1 MTVKRKS
8 IPRQIA
14 EHFGC
19 DMDDVRDASYQHG
32 HWTPAVFSGFTGDGA
47 YWSAG
52 PRQPRHKDGEDGLK
66 WTQVQSQWP
75 GNGPLWTAKD

>member
-19 DMDDVRDASYQHG
+19 DMADIRDSNYQHG
-32 HWTPAVFSGFTGDGA
+32 HWTPAVFTEGND

-52 PRQPRHKDGEDGLK
+52 PRPPRHKDGGEGNMK
-66 WTQVQSQWP
+66 WTKVESSWP
-75 GNGPLWTAKD
+75 GNGPLWTVRG